1 MVWAR
6 RLWLR
11 LQTLFRRERAEQRL
25 EDELKFHLE
34 QQIAENIAAGM
45 NPQEARYAAMRT
57 FGNPTFLKEETRDTW
72 GWIWLEQ
79 IAQDL
84 RYAARMLRKSP
95 GVTATVVITEA
106 LGIGV
111 NTAMFSLL
119 NGWLLRPLPVPLA
132 DQITVLASEQKEG
145 SNANF
150 SYSDFLDFQRG
161 TNSFSSLFGYAVGIG
176 GLSAD
181 GDAREIAYISV
192 TGNYFSALGVKPALG
207 RLFLPGEGEKP
218 GEELLVV
225 LGCSFWQNKFAG
237 DQQVIGKSVRVNG
250 KQATVIGVTRV
261 LSASLRDLT

>member
-1 MVWAR
+1 MVWAG

-25 EDELKFHLE
+25 ADEVQFHLE

-57 FGNPTFLKEETRDTW
+57 FGNPTFLKEETRETW

-95 GVTATVVITEA
+95 GLTATVVITVA

-119 NGWLLRPLPVPLA
+119 NGWLLRPLPVPSA

-150 SYSDFLDFQRG
+150 SYLDRSSGPVRG
-161 TNSFSSLFGYAVGIG
+161 
-176 GLSAD
+176 
-181 GDAREIAYISV
+181 
-192 TGNYFSALGVKPALG
+192 
-207 RLFLPGEGEKP
+207 
-218 GEELLVV
+218 
-225 LGCSFWQNKFAG
+225 
-237 DQQVIGKSVRVNG
+237 
-250 KQATVIGVTRV
+250 
-261 LSASLRDLT
+261 